1 MTTQTELSPRAAVR
15 QLHVLYGIAM
25 VNKLT
30 EDEDIIK
37 SVYGVIAKGLHLV
50 LLGITSLNHV
60 ETELSSLA
68 DEWEEIAR
76 LSDARQGALFGSWAG
91 NVRNIR

>member
-30 EDEDIIK
+30 EPALYICD
-37 SVYGVIAKGLHLV
+37 VYGELARGLHQI
-50 LLGITSLNHV
+50 LLGITAGNHV
-60 ETELSSLA
+60 PIELSWLA
-68 DEWEEIAR
+68 DEWEEVAR
-76 LSDARQGALFGSWAG
+76 TSDGKTAALFGSWAG
-91 NVRNIR
+91 NIRNIR